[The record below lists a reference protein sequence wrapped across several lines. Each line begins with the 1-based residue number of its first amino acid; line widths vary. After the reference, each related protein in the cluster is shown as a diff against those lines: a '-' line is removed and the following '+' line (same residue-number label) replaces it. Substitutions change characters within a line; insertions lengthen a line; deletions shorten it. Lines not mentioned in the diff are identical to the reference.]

1 MTDDFDLSK
10 YKLYIRS
17 KLKNKVKYRSTDV
30 TEQLLEALEQFRV
43 PPSKYITFMS
53 QASISQKYCLMFDL
67 SQKFDAIPLN
77 RWFLLQFGFN
87 YCNTCNEIKNLSYFG
102 KDNRKSNKT
111 QNKCKRCCV
120 NKNKKWQLNNVD
132 KLKQY
137 KKEYRL
143 ANLPKYAALEAKRR
157 ANKIA
162 ATPKWLSIAQ
172 TTEIQSYYITAT
184 LLTNNTGIKY
194 EVDHI
199 VPLRGKNVCGLHVP
213 WNLQVISA
221 EDNRRKYNKF

>member
-1 MTDDFDLSK
+1 
-10 YKLYIRS
+10 
-17 KLKNKVKYRSTDV
+17 
-30 TEQLLEALEQFRV
+30 
-43 PPSKYITFMS
+43 
-53 QASISQKYCLMFDL
+53 MFDL

-199 VPLRGKNVCGLHVP
+199 VPLRDKNVCGLHVP